1 MLFIAH
7 CTDKADHL
15 QVRLDTRP
23 DHLEFLKAKGDALK
37 IAGPTLDADGETPN
51 GSLLIFED
59 KDLEAAKAWAASDPY
74 AAAGLFENVTVK
86 PWKHAIGGGL

>member
-23 DHLEFLKAKGDALK
+23 AHLDFLKAKGNALK
-37 IAGPTLDADGETPN
+37 LAGPTLDADGEAPT

-59 KDLEAAKAWAASDPY
+59 TDLAAAKAWAAKDPY
-74 AAAGLFENVTVK
+74 AAAGLFESVIVK

>member
-7 CTDKADHL
+7 CTDKAGHL

-23 DHLEFLKAKGDALK
+23 DHVTFLKAKGEALK
-37 IAGPTLDADGETPN
+37 IAGPTLESDGETPN

-59 KDLEAAKAWAASDPY
+59 ADLDAAKAWVSGDPY
-74 AAAGLFENVTVK
+74 AAAGLFDSVIVK

>member
-23 DHLEFLKAKGDALK
+23 DHLAFLKAKGDALK
-37 IAGPTLDADGETPN
+37 VAGPTLGSDGETPN

-59 KDLEAAKAWAASDPY
+59 MDLDAASKWVSSDPY
-74 AAAGLFENVTVK
+74 AAAGLFESVIVK

>member
-23 DHLEFLKAKGDALK
+23 AHLDFLKAKGNALK
-37 IAGPTLDADGETPN
+37 LAGPTLDADGEAPN
-51 GSLLIFED
+51 RQPIDF
-59 KDLEAAKAWAASDPY
+59 
-74 AAAGLFENVTVK
+74 
-86 PWKHAIGGGL
+86 

>member
-7 CTDKADHL
+7 CTDKAGHL

-23 DHLEFLKAKGDALK
+23 DHLAFLAAKGDALK
-37 IAGPTLDADGETPN
+37 LAGPTLADDGETPS

-59 KDLEAAKAWAASDPY
+59 ADLTAARAWVASDPY
-74 AAAGLFENVTVK
+74 GAAGLFDSVIVK
-86 PWKHAIGGGL
+86 PWKHALGGGL

>member
-7 CTDKADHL
+7 CTDKAGHL

-23 DHLEFLKAKGDALK
+23 DHLAFLAEKGSALK
-37 IAGPTLDADGETPN
+37 IGGPTLAEDGETPN

-59 KDLEAAKAWAASDPY
+59 TDLKSAKAWVAKDPY
-74 AAAGLFENVTVK
+74 GAAGLFESVIVQ

>member
-37 IAGPTLDADGETPN
+37 VGGPTLGVDGETPN

-59 KDLEAAKAWAASDPY
+59 ANLETAKAWAAKDPY
-74 AAAGLFENVTVK
+74 TAAGLFESVIVQ
-86 PWKHAIGGGL
+86 PWKHVIGGGL

>member
-7 CTDKADHL
+7 CTDKTDHL

-37 IAGPTLDADGETPN
+37 VAGPTLGPDGETPN

-59 KDLEAAKAWAASDPY
+59 TDLDTANAWVAQDPY
-74 AAAGLFENVTVK
+74 AAAGLFENVIVQ
-86 PWKHAIGGGL
+86 PWKHVIGGGL